1 MAVLLQATSLKPQ
14 ASPRIT
20 ADVSA
25 ADWDRY
31 VSGHHDAT
39 VDHLWCWREI
49 FERVFGHR
57 TVYLAARRSDAIVGV
72 LPLVLFRSRLFGRS
86 IVSMPFLNYGGLV
99 TDDVETAGALVNHAN
114 QLAREFGASH
124 VELRHRS
131 RQLHGVPCRQHKLA
145 FVRALP
151 STVEDLW
158 KDTDRKVR
166 NQVRKAQKEGLMVQ
180 EGGQELVDDFYS
192 VFSRNMRDLGTPV
205 YPKRL
210 FVETLGFLSSN
221 ASVFVVRLD
230 KRPLAAAIAIRFRD
244 SVIVPWASSLRE
256 FRHLCPNMLLY
267 WAMLERAI
275 ALGLKTFDFG
285 RSSPRGG
292 TRQFKVQWGAS
303 ESPLFWEYPHLAG
316 GELPD
321 HGPTNPRFNVAVAV
335 WKRCPLWFTNTVGPH
350 VVRSIP

>member
-1 MAVLLQATSLKPQ
+1 VTVVLQAPRLEPQ
-14 ASPRIT
+14 ASLRVT
-20 ADVSA
+20 ADVSGA
-25 ADWDRY
+25 EWDSY
-31 VSGHHDAT
+31 VSRHPDAT
-39 VDHLWCWREI
+39 VDHLSCWREI

-57 TVYLAARRSDAIVGV
+57 SVYLAARRGDTIAGV

-99 TDDVETAGALVNHAN
+99 TNDVEATGTLVNRAN
-114 QLAREFGASH
+114 ELAREFGASH

-131 RQLHGVPCRQHKLA
+131 RQLEGLPYRQHKLA

-166 NQVRKAQKEGLMVQ
+166 NQVRKAQKEGLVVQ
-180 EGGQELVDDFYS
+180 EGGKELVEDFYS

-205 YPKRL
+205 YPRRL
-210 FVETLGFLSSN
+210 FTETLGFLSAN

-256 FRHLCPNMLLY
+256 FRHLSANTLLY
-267 WAMLERAI
+267 WSMLERATTT
-275 ALGLKTFDFG
+275 GSRTFDFG
-285 RSSPRGG
+285 RSSPGGG
-292 TRQFKVQWGAS
+292 TQQFKLQWGAA
-303 ESPLFWEYPHLAG
+303 ESPLFWEYPHLSG
-316 GELPD
+316 TDVPD
-321 HGPTNPRFNVAVAV
+321 HSPTNPRFQAAVAV

-350 VVRSIP
+350 VVRAIP